1 MLPIRL
7 GKLYLFWFLYKLS
20 KHISIE
26 CGKIKTKAITRAN
39 ENKGNITR
47 ANKNMGNILRNQ
59 WEKKKHYKEPMR
71 TKETS

>member
-7 GKLYLFWFLYKLS
+7 GKLYLFWFLYKVS

-47 ANKNMGNILRNQ
+47 PI
-59 WEKKKHYKEPMR
+59 R
-71 TKETS
+71 TWETS